1 VPCYREGPAEAFTR
15 CASGHALPDKLGILG
30 LRDRHFC
37 AAPYRWHVWA
47 LCHSARFLT
56 DGFIA
61 LEVLRGCSLVTRKYT
76 VDRALRCLIGA
87 GLWEEADGGI
97 RICDYLDYNPDAAS
111 VKEKRRQNAE
121 RQERWRKAQEGRG
134 NAPSNALPKKRV
146 THPPTPPL
154 AGKGAAP
161 RGAPLDDCMRC
172 GERRPLNDHDGSL
185 LCDECE
191 RAAA

>member
-1 VPCYREGPAEAFTR
+1 VRIDDCFPEHP
-15 CASGHALPDKLGILG
+15 KILE
-30 LRDRHFC
+30 LDDRMF
-37 AAPYRWHVWA
+37 RIHVWA
-47 LCHSARFLT
+47 LCYCARHLT
-56 DGFIA
+56 DGLLA
-61 LEVLRGCSLVTRKYT
+61 LGVLRGCPLVTRKYT
-76 VDRALRCLIGA
+76 LDRVLRCLVGA
-87 GLWEEADGGI
+87 GLWKEVEGGYII
-97 RICDYLDYNPDAAS
+97 RDFLDYNPDAAS

-121 RQERWRKAQEGRG
+121 RQERYREAQKRRA